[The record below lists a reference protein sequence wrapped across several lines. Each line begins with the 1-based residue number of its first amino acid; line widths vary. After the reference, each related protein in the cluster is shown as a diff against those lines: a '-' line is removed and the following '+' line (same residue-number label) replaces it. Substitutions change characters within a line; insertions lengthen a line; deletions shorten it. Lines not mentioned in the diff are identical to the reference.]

1 MTIRIFSHKALR
13 TTAVSAAVGSALLIA
28 VAGTNGQT
36 ATHST
41 ALGQTQL
48 VSSTTPTDGM
58 SYDMSTTDWGQFAD
72 RYSAVINDIRNRLRT
87 TPLYGN
93 MRLSQRTNDYFP
105 VTLAM
110 GRSQI
115 TLVINAR
122 NLYVVGWRNEGTNT
136 YYRLNEGP
144 GTFGTARTVNL
155 PWLNYND
162 MEAAA
167 GTSRANLNISMGTLQ
182 GSISTLGSLNNIS
195 NSDRARSLLIVTQ
208 AIAEGA
214 RFDFI
219 SYRIDGVMR
228 RGNSWNP
235 SVSSTVS
242 SNGASSSTINVTG
255 LDLENNWARLSDSVV
270 AALNDGRP
278 PHVRIGSGYLDTLSA
293 IDAQVA
299 IALSS

>member
-1 MTIRIFSHKALR
+1 MTMQIFSRKALR
-13 TTAVSAAVGSALLIA
+13 TAAVSAAAGSALLVA
-28 VAGTNGQT
+28 VAGTSGQT

-48 VSSTTPTDGM
+48 VNATQPTDGM
-58 SYDMSTTDWGQFAD
+58 SYDMSPTDWGQFAD
-72 RYSAVINDIRNRLRT
+72 RYSAVINDIRGRLRT

-93 MRLSQRTNDYFP
+93 MRLSQRTNDFFP

-122 NLYVVGWRNEGTNT
+122 NLYVVGWRNDGTNT

-144 GTFGTARTVNL
+144 GTYGSARTVNL

-162 MEAAA
+162 MESAA

-182 GSISTLGSLNNIS
+182 GSLSTLGSLNNVS

-219 SYRIDGVMR
+219 SYRVDNAMR
-228 RGNSWNP
+228 HGSNWNP
-235 SVSSTVS
+235 SFSTTVS
-242 SNGASSSTINVTG
+242 SNGASSSTIDVTG
-255 LDLENNWARLSDSVV
+255 LDLENNWARLSD
-270 AALNDGRP
+270 AAIAAVNDGRP

-299 IALSS
+299 IALSN